1 MCSRAAGYSAISPF
15 DVVKHHLPTVHCYA
29 DETQLYVSF
38 CPNDETGQ
46 DEAVAAVQ
54 RCVDDI
60 RLWMTTDKLLL
71 NDDKTEFVVMGTKQ
85 CSTLVL
91 VSVK

>member
-1 MCSRAAGYSAISPF
+1 MRT
-15 DVVKHHLPTVHCYA
+15 KHNS
-29 DETQLYVSF
+29 VSF

-46 DEAVAAVQ
+46 DEAVAALQ

-71 NDDKTEFVVMGTKQ
+71 NVDKTEFVVMGIKQ
-85 CSTLVL
+85 HLVK
-91 VSVK
+91 VQH